1 MFKYASANFYTGI
14 SETVVVVGVQRLFV
28 AMLVLAWLF
37 GCVAKRNRQ
46 CAKSVGSIATKSMTV
61 KNGGNT
67 IDAVEGLALW
77 VSHCISRACGLAG
90 GLQKIREER
99 TPLLFAL
106 GIEAEILFC
115 VELVLGQKRLQRT
128 ARPLHSESR
137 QKKGTNFYA

>member
-67 IDAVEGLALW
+67 IDAVEALALC
-77 VSHCISRACGLAG
+77 VRHCISRACGVPG
-90 GLQKIREER
+90 WGEQIREVR
-99 TPLLFAL
+99 KPLPFSL
-106 GIEAEILFC
+106 
-115 VELVLGQKRLQRT
+115 R
-128 ARPLHSESR
+128 HSSSIQVIIQFFHLTTYR
-137 QKKGTNFYA
+137 QNPACRRMPK

>member
-67 IDAVEGLALW
+67 IDAVEALALW

-90 GLQKIREER
+90 GVKSK
-99 TPLLFAL
+99 
-106 GIEAEILFC
+106 EAI
-115 VELVLGQKRLQRT
+115 K
-128 ARPLHSESR
+128 
-137 QKKGTNFYA
+137 N

>member
-1 MFKYASANFYTGI
+1 M
-14 SETVVVVGVQRLFV
+14 VVVGVQRLFV
-28 AMLVLAWLF
+28 AMLGLAWLF

-90 GLQKIREER
+90 GVIVFL
-99 TPLLFAL
+99 A
-106 GIEAEILFC
+106 
-115 VELVLGQKRLQRT
+115 V
-128 ARPLHSESR
+128 
-137 QKKGTNFYA
+137 

>member
-46 CAKSVGSIATKSMTV
+46 SAKSVGSIATKSMTV
-61 KNGGNT
+61 ENGGNT

-77 VSHCISRACGLAG
+77 VSYCISLACGLAG
-90 GLQKIREER
+90 GLQMIREER
-99 TPLLFAL
+99 TPLL
-106 GIEAEILFC
+106 
-115 VELVLGQKRLQRT
+115 VL
-128 ARPLHSESR
+128 
-137 QKKGTNFYA
+137 

>member
-67 IDAVEGLALW
+67 IDAVEALALW
-77 VSHCISRACGLAG
+77 VSHCISRACELAG
-90 GLQKIREER
+90 
-99 TPLLFAL
+99 
-106 GIEAEILFC
+106 
-115 VELVLGQKRLQRT
+115 RLQYIHEKRT
-128 ARPLHSESR
+128 LRYSIFLKWQGRFIDFNAVV
-137 QKKGTNFYA
+137 F

>member
-37 GCVAKRNRQ
+37 DCVAKRNRQ

-67 IDAVEGLALW
+67 IDAVEALALW

-90 GLQKIREER
+90 
-99 TPLLFAL
+99 
-106 GIEAEILFC
+106 
-115 VELVLGQKRLQRT
+115 ELILQR
-128 ARPLHSESR
+128 AI
-137 QKKGTNFYA
+137 QFQF

>member
-28 AMLVLAWLF
+28 AMLGLAWLF
-37 GCVAKRNRQ
+37 DCVAKRNRQ

-67 IDAVEGLALW
+67 IDAVEALALS

-99 TPLLFAL
+99 TLP
-106 GIEAEILFC
+106 IQYC
-115 VELVLGQKRLQRT
+115 
-128 ARPLHSESR
+128 
-137 QKKGTNFYA
+137 

>member
-1 MFKYASANFYTGI
+1 MATYVTATAVGCLHKRWVAVRSEHIRPHYVKYASANFYTGI

-46 CAKSVGSIATKSMTV
+46 CAKSLGSIATKSMTV

-77 VSHCISRACGLAG
+77 VSHCISRACGLTG
-90 GLQKIREER
+90 GL
-99 TPLLFAL
+99 
-106 GIEAEILFC
+106 
-115 VELVLGQKRLQRT
+115 
-128 ARPLHSESR
+128 H
-137 QKKGTNFYA
+137 